1 MNRTLIE
8 IKTIYKLTKKFASSL
23 RRKRLRKSGSR
34 GRPKFYPDALFMTMF
49 LVRQLSGYSY
59 RETLKA
65 VSRALKLKSIP
76 AVSTLHYRLS
86 KMPTSLFIEFHNFVV
101 NWILSNYRDSLKLL
115 IVDATGFSFNELY
128 PVNFFRGKEIRFIRS
143 HVRMCVIIGVM
154 EGSGRRIVLAMVD
167 GGPYESED
175 GHACSVVI
183 REYGGN

>member
-8 IKTIYKLTKKFASSL
+8 IKTIYKLTKKLAPSL

-101 NWILSNYRDSLKLL
+101 NWILSNYRDSIKLL
-115 IVDATGFSFNELY
+115 IVDATGFSFNKLY
-128 PVNFFRGKEIRFIRS
+128 PAKFFQGQRDKVYQITCQDVCDNRCNGGKRQTDS
-143 HVRMCVIIGVM
+143 AGY
-154 EGSGRRIVLAMVD
+154 GRWMPV
-167 GGPYESED
+167 
-175 GHACSVVI
+175 
-183 REYGGN
+183 